1 MALGF
6 GFFLPVA
13 TTLFFDKG
21 SQSGEILARLD
32 SVVGVDR
39 IDWVL
44 LVLGEEVEGLL
55 FGRVLGMFLSLK
67 ELINEAFYLFL
78 TVIVSGVDS

>member
-1 MALGF
+1 M
-6 GFFLPVA
+6 
-13 TTLFFDKG
+13 
-21 SQSGEILARLD
+21 
-32 SVVGVDR
+32 
-39 IDWVL
+39 L

-55 FGRVLGMFLSLK
+55 FGRVLGLFLSLK